1 MELTAAARRAGEVV
15 RDGGL
20 RALGWKVLGELCYRR
35 IYLYV
40 DDLNAPLDAP
50 DARIPLEYGFL
61 EESEIDEYLAM
72 TPGADAAEVERRL
85 AADHE
90 CVTGRYE
97 GRLVGY
103 CWSGAV
109 RAPLTYLGVD
119 LLLEPGWVYGYEM
132 LVDPTVRRQRVSVGV
147 LRARR
152 RLLAEKGHRYELT
165 GVMPE
170 NTPAFGF
177 QRIMGR
183 KRAGTM
189 RTAWFGPLKRTWAD
203 LTDVEPRPVFETAP
217 MAQGA

>member
-1 MELTAAARRAGEVV
+1 MELTATARRVGEVLKE
-15 RDGGL
+15 GGL
-20 RALGWKVLGELCYRR
+20 GALGWKVLGELCYRR

-61 EESEIDEYLAM
+61 KESQIDDYLAM
-72 TPGADAAEVERRL
+72 TPGADAADVERRL

-132 LVDPTVRRQRVSVGV
+132 LVDPAVRRQRVSVGV

-152 RLLAEKGHRYELT
+152 KLLAEKGHRYELT

-183 KRAGTM
+183 RRAGTM
-189 RTAWFGPLKRTWAD
+189 GVFWIGPWKRPLIDVW
-203 LTDVEPRPVFETAP
+203 DVEPFPSFKAV
-217 MAQGA
+217 